1 MEISYVIFLCDY
13 KSPYNAYNEVE
24 KPRIIKEDFIKNS
37 KWEPDKVILDAIKKY
52 ENLQQTTNTRLLR
65 SAKKGAEKLAE
76 YFEGVDFSILDD
88 NGKPIYTAKD
98 LASNLG
104 AVGNIVKSLV
114 QLERQVQSEQVEV
127 SNVRGKSGI
136 GEYELPD

>member
-24 KPRIIKEDFIKNS
+24 KPRVIKEDFIKNS

-114 QLERQVQSEQVEV
+114 QLERQVQSEQVEI

-136 GEYELPD
+136 GEYELPE

>member
-13 KSPYNAYNEVE
+13 KSPYNAYNEVD
-24 KPRIIKEDFIKNS
+24 KPRIIKEDFIKNH
-37 KWEPDKVILDAIKKY
+37 KWEPDQLILDAIKKY
-52 ENLQQTTNTRLLR
+52 EELQQTTNTRLLR

-76 YFEGVDFSILDD
+76 YFENVDFSETDD
-88 NGKPIYTAKD
+88 YGKPKYTAKD

-104 AVGNIVKSLV
+104 AVGNIVKSLT

-127 SNVRGKSGI
+127 SNVRGNSGI
-136 GEYELPD
+136 GEYEVIK